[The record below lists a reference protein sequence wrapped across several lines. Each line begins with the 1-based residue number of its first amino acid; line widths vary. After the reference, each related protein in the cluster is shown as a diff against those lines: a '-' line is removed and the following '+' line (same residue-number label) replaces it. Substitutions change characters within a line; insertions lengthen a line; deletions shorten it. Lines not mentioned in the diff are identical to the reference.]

1 MMLLARF
8 GLCRYGS
15 LYWHSQL
22 LQMDSIRQ
30 LADGVHLSL
39 KEKVMPQKFG
49 FGIIG
54 IGNVSTI
61 HAKCIQQIENCKL
74 IAVCSRSEQK
84 AKKAAQEYGVPYYTN
99 FVDLIERD
107 DIDVISICTP
117 SGMHLEPALAA
128 AQSGKHVI
136 VEKPIE
142 IKLERADQVID
153 ACQKANVKLAV
164 IFQHRFGEGVQ
175 RLRKAVQQ
183 GHLGKLILGD
193 AYVKWH
199 RTQEY
204 YDTGGWRG
212 TLKGDGGGALI
223 NQSIHTIDLLQWIMG
238 PVKTVSGKVGTFTH
252 NIEGEDMGLAL
263 LSFENGAMGIIEG
276 STSIYPGFPERLE
289 IHGEKGTVILEG
301 GKIKTWEIQG
311 TKEEPEVLEADR
323 KTGGASDPMAIS
335 IEGHLAQYR
344 DFIEAIRN
352 DREPI
357 VHGIEGRKAL
367 EIVLAIYQ
375 SSKEG
380 RAVQL

>member
-1 MMLLARF
+1 MEVCISIANY
-8 GLCRYGS
+8 CRWS
-15 LYWHSQL
+15 PSF
-22 LQMDSIRQ
+22 
-30 LADGVHLSL
+30 L
-39 KEKVMPQKFG
+39 KEKIMPQKLG

-74 IAVCSRSEQK
+74 IAVCSRSEEK
-84 AKKAAQEYGVPYYTN
+84 AKKAAQEFRVPYYIN
-99 FVDLIERD
+99 FVDLINRD
-107 DIDVISICTP
+107 DIDAISICTP

-128 AQSGKHVI
+128 AQAGKHVL

-142 IKLERADQVID
+142 ITLDRADQIIH
-153 ACQKANVKLAV
+153 ACQQATVKLAV
-164 IFQHRFGEGVQ
+164 IFQHRFETAVQ
-175 RLRKAVQQ
+175 QLRRAVQQ
-183 GHLGKLILGD
+183 GQLGKLILGD

-263 LSFENGAMGIIEG
+263 LIFESGAMGVIEG

-289 IHGEKGTVILEG
+289 IHGEKGTIVLEG

-311 TKEEPEVLEADR
+311 TKEKPGEIAAAE
-323 KTGGASDPMAIS
+323 KTGGASDSMAIS

-344 DFIEAIRN
+344 DFIDAIHE
-352 DREPI
+352 DREPK
-357 VHGIEGRKAL
+357 VNGIEGRKAL